1 MAVRR
6 HIIAARNTTPEA
18 FAAALASLKV
28 SEVEVANGWCWAM
41 ASVWLT
47 SSHELLLA
55 AEVLEGPLFV
65 VTTEDA
71 SRWRFHL
78 RAKGLPPFD
87 TVHEFQWI
95 SRDRYAAAVEQDD
108 WRDFSEEVDALEKP
122 FIVEFPDFPPLP
134 GNRLAP
140 LDFEDE
146 FFEPYTDDENEEEEE
161 ETYQDYLP
169 WESIVA
175 AYDGNGSPLPP
186 DIVDALPS
194 LPNGEVYSRFLAL
207 HGAYIADGLDRFG
220 IAHDRTA
227 TLHILTGENVTAR
240 EMESDVGNLWRFL
253 DHLGLGPKFAEAVA
267 EYERVELPPQEP
279 EDPALRII
287 KATSKLPL
295 HELEGGPVRVPL
307 REFFL
312 LARLTYYQDNYPD
325 HVVCVRFD
333 SAVDWPSGKAPSY
346 ATCYPVKRGFG
357 VNISLD
363 GVNAPVL
370 PKVRQRMG
378 ELCVSLPDGSKLEL
392 LAKGQY
398 TRVRLCGR
406 VDGGTWLLES
416 ASVPLTADD
425 VGEMLVLF
433 RAAEACSPQVARDDD
448 EAEAILDSAARHI
461 MLCND
466 PPRRD
471 GLELQ
476 TDGRNKTEVL
486 GSLLFRRRFAHRW
499 DFAKI
504 SAETAQNYKNWRK
517 FEEELARQNAL
528 PATDKVLYEGEMSR
542 FLEADY
548 ESRAMDSAMRA
559 QAGAFRETDG
569 AMEELGYTLLGAVV
583 CEKVGGGILRCYA
596 SASERTF
603 STSYLLPF
611 GQVWHDFC
619 THFSDDVSLTT
630 GNGLTEGS
638 FRSLRILVRHS
649 TGTTLGEIR
658 DEHREGVERLAGHG
672 FIPNEIDASLEGV
685 CRAMDEFLTR
695 RLGLDTEE

>member
-28 SEVEVANGWCWAM
+28 SEVEAVNGWCWVM

-47 SSHELLLA
+47 GSHELLLA
-55 AEVLEGPLFV
+55 ADALDGPVLL

-71 SRWRFHL
+71 SRWRLHL

-87 TVHEFQWI
+87 TVHEFHWI
-95 SRDRYAAAVEQDD
+95 SRDRHAAAVEEDD
-108 WRDFSEEVDALEKP
+108 WSDFSEEVEEP
-122 FIVEFPDFPPLP
+122 GNPVVVELPGFPPLP

-146 FFEPYTDDENEEEEE
+146 FFEPYTDDEEEEEE
-161 ETYQDYLP
+161 ETYRDYLP

-207 HGAYIADGLDRFG
+207 HGAYIADALDRFG
-220 IAHDRTA
+220 IAHDHVE
-227 TLHILTGENVTAR
+227 TLRILTGESVTAR
-240 EMESDVGNLWRFL
+240 EMDSDVGNLWRFL

-267 EYERVELPPQEP
+267 EYERVKVPPQEP

-287 KATSKLPL
+287 KATGKLPL

-307 REFFL
+307 RELFL
-312 LARLTYYQDNYPD
+312 MARLTYYQDNHPV
-325 HVVCVRFD
+325 HVLCVRFD
-333 SAVDWPSGKAPSY
+333 SAVDWPSGKTPSY

-370 PKVRQRMG
+370 PKVRHRMG
-378 ELCVSLPDGSKLEL
+378 ELCASLPDGTRLEL
-392 LAKGQY
+392 LAKGRY
-398 TRVRLCGR
+398 TRVRLFGR
-406 VDGGTWLLES
+406 VDGGTWLIDS
-416 ASVPLTADD
+416 ASVPLTADE
-425 VGEMLVLF
+425 VGEMLTIF
-433 RAAEACSPQVARDDD
+433 RAAEVGGPQIARDGD
-448 EAEAILDSAARHI
+448 EAEAILDSAAHHI
-461 MLCND
+461 SLCND
-466 PPRRD
+466 PPHRD
-471 GLELQ
+471 GLQLQ
-476 TDGRNKTEVL
+476 SDGRNKTEVL

-499 DFAKI
+499 DFGKI
-504 SAETAQNYKNWRK
+504 NADTARYYKDWRK
-517 FEEELARQNAL
+517 FEEELARQNAM
-528 PATDKVLYEGEMSR
+528 PATDRVVYTGEASR

-548 ESRAMDSAMRA
+548 KSRAMDHAMRA
-559 QAGAFRETDG
+559 KAGVFRETDA
-569 AMEELGYTLLGAVV
+569 AMAELGYTLLGAVV

-596 SASERTF
+596 NAGERTF

-619 THFSDDVSLTT
+619 TRFSDDVSLTT

-638 FRSLRILVRHS
+638 LRSLRILARHS
-649 TGTTLGEIR
+649 AAATLGEMH
-658 DEHREGVERLAGHG
+658 DEHREGIERLAGHG
-672 FIPNEIDASLEGV
+672 LTPAEIDPSLEGV
-685 CRAMDEFLTR
+685 CRAMDDFLTL
-695 RLGLDTEE
+695 RLGLESEC